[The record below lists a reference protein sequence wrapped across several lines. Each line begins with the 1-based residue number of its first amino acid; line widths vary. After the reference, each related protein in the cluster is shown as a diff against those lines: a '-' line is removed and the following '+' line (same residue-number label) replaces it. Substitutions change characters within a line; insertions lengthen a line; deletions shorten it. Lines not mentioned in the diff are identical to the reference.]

1 MHCGKCNLNKI
12 GPRTVPFGGYIC
24 SNEHLQ
30 CSDCNMKSQGQCSIC
45 NNYTN
50 FVEMKINPSSHHS
63 GTMKSKIGDA
73 TEQPSGNAFAA
84 GGHYFSKS
92 SHDHA
97 MSETG
102 ISQEQQTLSASADL
116 FKPNDEEGDVKG
128 TLHGKNEDEK
138 AKVSF
143 NPKDGEAEKI
153 EQYLVN
159 ESDVKLKQS
168 VDVFQESFN
177 KTTKFQS
184 NTEISRIPKLLRP
197 TSLATLGPNHNKSEE
212 CKIAKGTDVDH
223 KELPQPSNTEKSRI
237 PELFRATS
245 PATLGPNHNK
255 SEECKIAKGTDV
267 DHKELPQP
275 VQSSIKLKESKLG
288 KVTDEHQKQ
297 IPHRIESAVHCRH
310 DSACEGTQSNE
321 NVFLF
326 DEDLSDARTMT
337 NSKVHCMD
345 SMGSLTNFYPGDKSS
360 IGEFVSKSISN
371 SNLQQ
376 LDGLSVEMLEFAAHN
391 AINQNEIVEH
401 HWQSYGQLPFTCTS
415 SYCPQAKCDL
425 NLSLQLPNKKTQST
439 CSAQKESACVS
450 TDSEPALKLYGAPA
464 APQIEVALPTA
475 FKKQDF
481 LVMHTIGIPKPNSD
495 VMEQKDKIER
505 PVLDLRMQ
513 KILETFQE
521 NPRIKFKGNT
531 DINSEHAKGDFI
543 KMRTCGLTFDSTKQR
558 TIKSIIKMPATRI
571 DSGEKQIC
579 KLTEFAGQT
588 NLTGKRSLIIKHLLN
603 VHRAFYNP
611 PLNLPAP
618 VWPLRLL
625 PNAKPIAQ
633 EPPPDQFKI
642 VSCSSAVLENL
653 LMAKGH
659 VISVKPVSAHA
670 INISRTPVQCPE
682 TNCQRMIFVSDFN
695 KHFAVDHNHLPIER
709 IAPFQSKSFFLDP
722 RLAHCD
728 IAKCHLL
735 YLMRDKITDLGS
747 TQYKDFLPILVM
759 SSRINLAQMCSLN
772 ERDHHDL
779 FADGKSKEF
788 IIIWITGIVP
798 EQFPISVSL
807 TVWAHT
813 GQVPHCHMVYSG
825 EMYSVRKSQRGID
838 VWRSGHT
845 LLLTPIEINLL
856 TNGGEEMLNLQLSV
870 H

>member
-1 MHCGKCNLNKI
+1 MRCGKCNLNKI
-12 GPRTVPFGGYIC
+12 GPRTVPFGGYMC

-30 CSDCNMKSQGQCSIC
+30 CSECNMRSQGQCSIC

-50 FVEMKINPSSHHS
+50 FVEMRMNPPSHHHS

-73 TEQPSGNAFAA
+73 IGQLSGNAFATSE
-84 GGHYFSKS
+84 HYFSKTS
-92 SHDHA
+92 RDYV

-102 ISQEQQTLSASADL
+102 TSQEQQTLSASADL
-116 FKPNDEEGDVKG
+116 FTANDEEDVKG
-128 TLHGKNEDEK
+128 ALHGENKDEK

-143 NPKDGEAEKI
+143 NPKDGEPEKI
-153 EQYLVN
+153 DQYLVN
-159 ESDVKLKQS
+159 ESDVKQEQS
-168 VDVFQESFN
+168 VDVFQRSFN
-177 KTTKFQS
+177 KTTKFQC
-184 NTEISRIPKLLRP
+184 NTEKSRIPKLIRPRSLVTLRP
-197 TSLATLGPNHNKSEE
+197 KHNKSEE
-212 CKIAKGTDVDH
+212 CKTAKETDD
-223 KELPQPSNTEKSRI
+223 
-237 PELFRATS
+237 
-245 PATLGPNHNK
+245 
-255 SEECKIAKGTDV
+255 

-275 VQSSIKLKESKLG
+275 VQSSIKLKESKIDKG
-288 KVTDEHQKQ
+288 TDEHQKQ
-297 IPHRIESAVHCRH
+297 IPHRIDSAVYCRN

-326 DEDLSDARTMT
+326 DEDLGDASTMAG
-337 NSKVHCMD
+337 SKVHCMD
-345 SMGSLTNFYPGDKSS
+345 SMGSLNNFYPGDKSS
-360 IGEFVSKSISN
+360 FGEFVSKSISN
-371 SNLQQ
+371 SSLQQ
-376 LDGLSVEMLEFAAHN
+376 LDGLSVQMFGFAPRN
-391 AINQNEIVEH
+391 AINQNKTVEH
-401 HWQSYGQLPFTCTS
+401 HWQSYDQLPFTCPS
-415 SYCPQAKCDL
+415 NYCPHAKCDL
-425 NLSLQLPNKKTQST
+425 NVNLQIPNKTTQSI
-439 CSAQKESACVS
+439 CSAQKESVCVS
-450 TDSEPALKLYGAPA
+450 IDSEPALELYSAPA
-464 APQIEVALPTA
+464 ALQIEVALPTA
-475 FKKQDF
+475 FKKEDL
-481 LVMHTIGIPKPNSD
+481 LVMHTVGIPKPNSD
-495 VMEQKDKIER
+495 VMGEKDKIEC
-505 PVLDLRMQ
+505 PFLDLRMQ

-521 NPRIKFKGNT
+521 SPRIKFKENS
-531 DINSEHAKGDFI
+531 DINSEDAKGDFI
-543 KMRTCGLTFDSTKQR
+543 KMGTSGLTIDSTKQR

-571 DSGEKQIC
+571 ESDEKQIC
-579 KLTEFAGQT
+579 KVTEFASQT
-588 NLTGKRSLIIKHLLN
+588 DLTGRRSLVIKHLLN

-618 VWPLRLL
+618 VCPLHMLA
-625 PNAKPIAQ
+625 NAKPIAQ

-642 VSCSSAVLENL
+642 VSCSSDMLENL

-659 VISVKPVSAHA
+659 AISVKPMSASA
-670 INISRTPVQCPE
+670 INLSRTPVQCPE
-682 TNCQRMIFVSDFN
+682 TNCRRMIFVSDFI

-709 IAPFQSKSFFLDP
+709 ITPLQSKSFFLDP

-728 IAKCHLL
+728 ITKCHLL

-747 TQYKDFLPILVM
+747 SRYKDFLPILVM

-813 GQVPHCHMVYSG
+813 GQAPNCHMVYSG

-845 LLLTPIEINLL
+845 LLLSPIEINLL
-856 TNGGEEMLNLQLSV
+856 TKGGEEMLNLQLSV